1 MRCISTLAEVIK
13 HRLNVEL
20 DSIRKAENSKDD
32 LLNFCANNYLS
43 LANNREIIT
52 TAKQALDDCGSDL
65 SSVRF
70 CL

>member
-20 DSIRKAENSKDD
+20 DSIRKADD